1 MISET
6 KINETFPVSQFK
18 IDVFNTSPRV
28 DEDQT
33 GVGIVS
39 HVREDLPAKL
49 LSIDITNESCF
60 VELNV
65 KRTKWLI
72 NYSYN
77 RIVSNI
83 LSHLESIS
91 WNLDLF
97 SWT

>member
-6 KINETFPVSQFK
+6 KINETFSVSQFK
-18 IDVFNTSPRV
+18 IDVFNTSSRV
-28 DEDQT
+28 DENQT
-33 GVGIVS
+33 GVGLVL
-39 HVREDLPAKL
+39 HVREDLPVKL

-60 VELNV
+60 VELNL

-77 RIVSNI
+77 PIGSNI

-91 WNLDLF
+91 
-97 SWT
+97 

>member
-6 KINETFPVSQFK
+6 KINETFVVSQFK
-18 IDVFNTSPRV
+18 IDVFNTSSRV
-28 DEDQT
+28 DDDQT
-33 GVGIVS
+33 GVGIVL

-49 LSIDITNESCF
+49 LSINITNESCF
-60 VELNV
+60 VELNL

-77 RIVSNI
+77 PIGSNI

-91 WNLDLF
+91 
-97 SWT
+97 